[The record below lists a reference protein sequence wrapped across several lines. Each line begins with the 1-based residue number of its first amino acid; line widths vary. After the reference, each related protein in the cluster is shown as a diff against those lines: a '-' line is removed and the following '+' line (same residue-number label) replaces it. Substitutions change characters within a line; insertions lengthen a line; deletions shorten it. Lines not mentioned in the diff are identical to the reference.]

1 MIFFYFNCNNTLY
14 IIDTINVLKSIIWV
28 IFIALLCPHV
38 KWLRIQKF
46 INEPMDV
53 WISASVSIDT
63 MLDAIAHSIP
73 QKKMTIF

>member
-1 MIFFYFNCNNTLY
+1 
-14 IIDTINVLKSIIWV
+14 
-28 IFIALLCPHV
+28 
-38 KWLRIQKF
+38 
-46 INEPMDV
+46 MDV